1 VQHCCEI
8 EIEISFEISC
18 DIVFEISFEASSFL
32 ASVLPST
39 LSAVNLFKLFLPAEK
54 NAMLRD
60 FVGGSIEALDRALN
74 RNFRKIKDFELD
86 FELVFESL
94 CSARDCVIARAQCLQ
109 SLVAIFPNDLSA
121 SGLESAY
128 NILVSAVVLS
138 IVY

>member
-60 FVGGSIEALDRALN
+60 FVGGSIEKSKILSWILSWFLKASVLLGTALLPER
-74 RNFRKIKDFELD
+74 
-86 FELVFESL
+86 S
-94 CSARDCVIARAQCLQ
+94 
-109 SLVAIFPNDLSA
+109 
-121 SGLESAY
+121 
-128 NILVSAVVLS
+128 
-138 IVY
+138 VYKV